1 MPPQDFTTKLKS
13 DETKLK
19 ASAKMFH
26 NHDAS
31 VVVNLSRS

>member
-1 MPPQDFTTKLKS
+1 MKS

-19 ASAKMFH
+19 ASAKMGH

-31 VVVNLSRS
+31 VVVNLWRS

>member
-1 MPPQDFTTKLKS
+1 MPPQDFTTKPKS

-26 NHDAS
+26 NHDAT
-31 VVVNLSRS
+31 VVVNL